1 VCRPRARRER
11 GQGACFSKAAPVT
24 LNTIFQKGTQS
35 STWCNAWRPAAARVP
50 CTKSSPARISSVSTA
65 ELCRQTSTARHHVPQ
80 RHNARQ
86 GCMRKALEITH
97 HYAIVV
103 QRPQRLPHNAR
114 KAEIPDL
121 DFALHPQHSI
131 MMEHQVSRTPSQCRL
146 VRTPINGVE
155 NVIPRETLTEGR
167 EDRACSGPSPITRML
182 LGFRSRCIIQCCS
195 KTSSSR
201 TSDLL
206 DLTTCLRFASLAD
219 TADPAN
225 RRFA

>member
-1 VCRPRARRER
+1 
-11 GQGACFSKAAPVT
+11 
-24 LNTIFQKGTQS
+24 
-35 STWCNAWRPAAARVP
+35 
-50 CTKSSPARISSVSTA
+50 
-65 ELCRQTSTARHHVPQ
+65 
-80 RHNARQ
+80 
-86 GCMRKALEITH
+86 MRKALQITH

-131 MMEHQVSRTPSQCRL
+131 MMEHQVSRMPSQCRL
-146 VRTPINGVE
+146 VRTPINGAE
-155 NVIPRETLTEGR
+155 NVISRGKVTKGR

-206 DLTTCLRFASLAD
+206 DLTICLRTASLAD

-225 RRFA
+225 RRFVQRKDIVVMHMIVTCSMKLRPLSSCHISDLTVYRDMDALRSRSRWKRIISYRS